1 MDSDPTGPAIIAA
14 VQRGLPWLVLQFL
27 VTVALLVIGIGIY
40 MSITGFREREL
51 VRRGNVAAGIVLAGA
66 VISLAIPLAALL
78 ATTGFVVDIVVW
90 GIVAL
95 IIQLVTLWVITRM
108 LRGFSSM
115 IEAGNVA
122 AATTLAAAQI
132 AVALLN
138 AAALIPV

>member
-1 MDSDPTGPAIIAA
+1 MDSDPTAPAILAA

>member
-1 MDSDPTGPAIIAA
+1 MDSDANGPAIIAA
-14 VQRGLPWLVLQFL
+14 VQRGLPSLVLQFL
-27 VTVALLVIGIGIY
+27 VTVALLVIGVGIY

-51 VRRGNVAAGIVLAGA
+51 VRRGNVAAGIVLAG
-66 VISLAIPLAALL
+66 VTVSLAIPLAALL
-78 ATTGFVVDIVVW
+78 ATTGFVLDIIVW

-95 IIQLVTLWVITRM
+95 IIQLVTLGVISRL

-138 AAALIPV
+138 AAALIPA

>member
-1 MDSDPTGPAIIAA
+1 MDSDANGPAILAA
-14 VQRGLPWLVLQFL
+14 VQRGLPSLVLQFG
-27 VTVALLVIGIGIY
+27 VSVALLVIGVGIY

-66 VISLAIPLAALL
+66 IVSLAIPLAALL
-78 ATTGFVVDIVVW
+78 ATTGFVLDIIVW
-90 GIVAL
+90 GVVAL
-95 IIQLVTLWVITRM
+95 IIQLVTLGVISRL

-138 AAALIPV
+138 AAALIPA